1 VSAFGAETNDQ
12 NDMIREKP
20 DANGFCGVGVKTL
33 LRWGR
38 RNEMVSANE
47 DKGIAMKMN
56 KLGRTDIEVTDF
68 CLGSMTWGTQNT
80 PAEGHAQIDR
90 ALDAG
95 INFIDTAEMYPVNPI
110 SAETVGLTEEI
121 IGQWIAKSGRRK
133 DFILASKHSG
143 EGAAVRDGAGISSK
157 TIRQTVEGSLKR
169 LQTDY
174 IDLYQFHWPNR
185 GSYMFRKNWNFD
197 ASSQNRAEVIAHM
210 DDCMGA
216 LQDEVTR
223 GTIRSFGLSNESA
236 WGLTQWA
243 EAATRTG
250 GPRPV
255 SVQNEY
261 SLLCRLADTD
271 LAETCHNEDIGLLS
285 FSPLAAGMLTGK
297 YQNGA
302 LPDGSRMS
310 INGDL
315 GGRKTDR
322 VFDATAAYLEIARNH
337 GLDPTHMALAWARQ
351 RPFMTSI
358 IFGATSMDQLE
369 VALGAID
376 LELSEEV
383 MTDIATA
390 HKAHPM
396 PY

>member
-1 VSAFGAETNDQ
+1 
-12 NDMIREKP
+12 
-20 DANGFCGVGVKTL
+20 
-33 LRWGR
+33 
-38 RNEMVSANE
+38 
-47 DKGIAMKMN
+47 MKMN
-56 KLGRTDIEVTDF
+56 KLGQTDIKVTDF

-121 IGQWIAKSGRRK
+121 IGQWIASSGRRK
-133 DFILASKHSG
+133 DIVLASKISG
-143 EGAAVRDGAGISSK
+143 EGAAARDGEPITAES
-157 TIRQTVEGSLKR
+157 IRRAVEGSLKR
-169 LQTDY
+169 LQTDV

-185 GSYMFRKNWNFD
+185 GSYMFRKNWSFD
-197 ASSQNRAEVIAHM
+197 PSSQNRAEVIANM
-210 DDCMGA
+210 QECMGA
-216 LQDEVTR
+216 LQDEVQR

-236 WGLTQWA
+236 WGLTKWA
-243 EAATRTG
+243 EAAERTG

-285 FSPLAAGMLTGK
+285 FSPLAAGLLTGK

-302 LPDGSRMS
+302 VPEGSRMA

-322 VFDATAAYLEIARNH
+322 VFDATAAYLDIAQKH
-337 GLDPTHMALAWARQ
+337 GLDPAQMALAWARQ

-376 LELSEEV
+376 LELSDEV
-383 MTDIATA
+383 MTDIAAA